1 MRSTMTSQGSPY
13 ARFKRSLATG
23 NGALVRAAAA
33 ELPRL
38 SLEDSLAVCLVLRNS
53 EPAVFQRAIVRWH
66 ALLCR
71 QARGIGAREAQLAL
85 AALQALDGPAALP
98 AARVLEELTAL
109 YELPRAAGVLRAW
122 AERDGGAPG
131 PGT

>member
-1 MRSTMTSQGSPY
+1 MLHSRSDGTQRYRG
-13 ARFKRSLATG
+13 R
-23 NGALVRAAAA
+23 ALR
-33 ELPRL
+33 LP
-38 SLEDSLAVCLVLRNS
+38 DN
-53 EPAVFQRAIVRWH
+53 VRWH

-109 YELPRAAGVLRAW
+109 YQLPRAAGVLRAW
-122 AERDGGAPG
+122 AERGGGAPG